1 MEVSECPA
9 TIPIFYSSR
18 LSLRTLKESLATPQ
32 EYTLQGGEEVTTKIL
47 ILKGQG
53 NSLRFDPVRLF
64 LRSACTADSYD
75 PAVVYDIAWNQEIS
89 DEGIDSDSHQRI
101 VFTPPCPQI
110 HWAGQFAEERQMVFS
125 RETLVAL
132 SDLVEVSIF
141 NVVSS
146 VEFIICFTCL
156 FMAV

>member
-1 MEVSECPA
+1 MPSHNPH
-9 TIPIFYSSR
+9 FLQSSR
-18 LSLRTLKESLATPQ
+18 LSVRTTLKESLVTPQ

-89 DEGIDSDSHQRI
+89 DEGIDSRQRI